1 MKITDKALEA
11 AVKMSSRYIND
22 RYLPDKAIDL
32 IDEASSRVRL
42 RSFTAPPDLKDLE
55 RRIDEIRKMKEDSI
69 VSQEFEKAA
78 SLRDEENKLKE
89 ELASKKDVWQIEN
102 SKNTQMVTDEDIAEI
117 IGSWTG
123 IPVNRLAQEETER
136 LKNMESILHNRV
148 IGQKD
153 AVSAVAKAIRR
164 GRVGLKD
171 PKRPV
176 GSFIFSGP
184 TGVGKTELS
193 KALAEALFGDESLM
207 IRIDMSEYM
216 EKHSVSRLV
225 GSPPGYVGYDEG
237 GQLTEKVR
245 RKPYS
250 VILFDEIEKA
260 HPDVFNMLLQILDD
274 GRLTDSTGRVV
285 DFKNTVIIM
294 TSNVGARDIVEPKKL
309 GFGAQEE
316 NAARD
321 YEDMKKNVME
331 ALKKT
336 FRPEFLNR
344 VDEIIVFHPLSRDEI
359 KQICG
364 LMLNETAKR
373 MEQNNINITFTDEV
387 KDFLAEK
394 GYDKTFGARPLKRTI
409 QEHIEDKLAE
419 AILDG
424 KVKEGDSVS
433 ISYDGEK
440 VVFE

>member
-1 MKITDKALEA
+1 M
-11 AVKMSSRYIND
+11 
-22 RYLPDKAIDL
+22 
-32 IDEASSRVRL
+32 
-42 RSFTAPPDLKDLE
+42 
-55 RRIDEIRKMKEDSI
+55 
-69 VSQEFEKAA
+69 
-78 SLRDEENKLKE
+78 
-89 ELASKKDVWQIEN
+89 
-102 SKNTQMVTDEDIAEI
+102 
-117 IGSWTG
+117 
-123 IPVNRLAQEETER
+123 
-136 LKNMESILHNRV
+136 
-148 IGQKD
+148 
-153 AVSAVAKAIRR
+153 
-164 GRVGLKD
+164 
-171 PKRPV
+171 
-176 GSFIFSGP
+176 
-184 TGVGKTELS
+184 
-193 KALAEALFGDESLM
+193 
-207 IRIDMSEYM
+207 
-216 EKHSVSRLV
+216 
-225 GSPPGYVGYDEG
+225 GYDEG

-409 QEHIEDKLAE
+409 QEHIEDSLPRP
-419 AILDG
+419 
-424 KVKEGDSVS
+424 
-433 ISYDGEK
+433 Y
-440 VVFE
+440 